1 MNRVYKYFLKKYIF
15 EQKIYFMLVLFTVII
30 QSLIT
35 MYIPLTYQNM
45 LDVVFPEGNINKFWI
60 AIGMMLVCYLSVV
73 IFNVLKDYFLAR
85 IAENIAMDLRM
96 DLNRKLSIMKY
107 SYYDDHSLNEIVS
120 KYSREVET
128 VKENCGYMLVKTI
141 SNGISF
147 LMATAMIIK
156 IEWRIMII
164 TAILLILYLI
174 NNRFWGKRIKRLAE
188 RSMEKNEEAIGA
200 LSENYRNVLITKLY
214 ASYEMVRGKFERI
227 YMKQYKAQIALE
239 LTYSININSGGLLNY
254 FLNLAIWIVGGIG
267 IFVGNLT
274 IGTVTALINYQNML
288 VSPLT
293 FFAEF
298 SNSYQSTLIAMKRLL
313 HVLMYEEEREEGEEI
328 HNAIEFIEFSNTAF
342 KYLKS
347 DEILKNVNLKLE
359 KGNIYGF
366 IGGSGCGKSTIIK
379 LLLGLYMPA
388 FGEIHFNEQNIETIS
403 LTKNLCQS
411 YKNGNEVYKT
421 LKNVSF
427 EIKEGEFVAVMGPS
441 GSGKSTLLNC
451 ISSFISYDSGEIDLN
466 GTKISELDQS
476 EIAEIRNKKLGF
488 VFQDFMLLDGLTV
501 FENVCVPRVIHE
513 APYKPMEKKAKEL
526 LQMFDIYKIASKYP
540 AEISGGQRQRIKESI
555 CISYNHWHG
564 DYLHLPMYNI
574 CTKRWC
580 ISTI

>member
-73 IFNVLKDYFLAR
+73 IFNVLKDFFLAR

-164 TAILLILYLI
+164 TAILLIIYLI

-188 RSMEKNEEAIGA
+188 RIMEKNEEAIGA

-313 HVLMYEEEREEGEEI
+313 QVLMYEEEREEGEEI

-347 DEILKNVNLKLE
+347 DEILKNVNLK
-359 KGNIYGF
+359 Y
-366 IGGSGCGKSTIIK
+366 
-379 LLLGLYMPA
+379 
-388 FGEIHFNEQNIETIS
+388 
-403 LTKNLCQS
+403 
-411 YKNGNEVYKT
+411 
-421 LKNVSF
+421 
-427 EIKEGEFVAVMGPS
+427 
-441 GSGKSTLLNC
+441 
-451 ISSFISYDSGEIDLN
+451 
-466 GTKISELDQS
+466 
-476 EIAEIRNKKLGF
+476 
-488 VFQDFMLLDGLTV
+488 TV
-501 FENVCVPRVIHE
+501 KHE
-513 APYKPMEKKAKEL
+513 
-526 LQMFDIYKIASKYP
+526 YP
-540 AEISGGQRQRIKESI
+540 K
-555 CISYNHWHG
+555 
-564 DYLHLPMYNI
+564 
-574 CTKRWC
+574 
-580 ISTI
+580 

>member
-1 MNRVYKYFLKKYIF
+1 MNRVYKLFYLKNISLNKRF
-15 EQKIYFMLVLFTVII
+15 YFMLVLFTVII

-293 FFAEF
+293 FF
-298 SNSYQSTLIAMKRLL
+298 
-313 HVLMYEEEREEGEEI
+313 
-328 HNAIEFIEFSNTAF
+328 
-342 KYLKS
+342 
-347 DEILKNVNLKLE
+347 
-359 KGNIYGF
+359 
-366 IGGSGCGKSTIIK
+366 C
-379 LLLGLYMPA
+379 
-388 FGEIHFNEQNIETIS
+388 
-403 LTKNLCQS
+403 
-411 YKNGNEVYKT
+411 
-421 LKNVSF
+421 
-427 EIKEGEFVAVMGPS
+427 
-441 GSGKSTLLNC
+441 
-451 ISSFISYDSGEIDLN
+451 
-466 GTKISELDQS
+466 
-476 EIAEIRNKKLGF
+476 
-488 VFQDFMLLDGLTV
+488 
-501 FENVCVPRVIHE
+501 
-513 APYKPMEKKAKEL
+513 
-526 LQMFDIYKIASKYP
+526 
-540 AEISGGQRQRIKESI
+540 RIQ
-555 CISYNHWHG
+555 
-564 DYLHLPMYNI
+564 
-574 CTKRWC
+574 
-580 ISTI
+580 

>member
-73 IFNVLKDYFLAR
+73 IFNVLKDFFLAR

-403 LTKNLCQS
+403 LTSLRKHIGVVAQDSLFYQGSIIENLEMG
-411 YKNGNEVYKT
+411 KEVERSKI
-421 LKNVSF
+421 
-427 EIKEGEFVAVMGPS
+427 IKLS
-441 GSGKSTLLNC
+441 K
-451 ISSFISYDSGEIDLN
+451 
-466 GTKISELDQS
+466 
-476 EIAEIRNKKLGF
+476 
-488 VFQDFMLLDGLTV
+488 LLD
-501 FENVCVPRVIHE
+501 I
-513 APYKPMEKKAKEL
+513 YD
-526 LQMFDIYKIASKYP
+526 DIMRLPDQWESKLNSGTSNL
-540 AEISGGQRQRIKESI
+540 SGGQKKRLDVLRALLKGCEVLIFDESTASIDMERRKRLFEILQQEKHEKIII
-555 CISYNHWHG
+555 CITHNIEECSQF
-564 DYLHLPMYNI
+564 DYIFGVKDRSVYPIMTDNLESVY
-574 CTKRWC
+574 
-580 ISTI
+580 